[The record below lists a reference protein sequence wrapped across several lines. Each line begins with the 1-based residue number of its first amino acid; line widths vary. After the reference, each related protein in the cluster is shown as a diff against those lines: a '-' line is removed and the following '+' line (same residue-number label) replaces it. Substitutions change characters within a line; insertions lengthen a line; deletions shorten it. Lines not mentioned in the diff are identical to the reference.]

1 MAKLKIFFL
10 SALLLLFTTNISS
23 ASAFDS
29 SINFDNVQLVL
40 LDDEE
45 KEEVTEEEVSE
56 EETEEEVEEE

>member
-29 SINFDNVQLVL
+29 SINFDNVL